1 MEQITVIFQKH
12 DDSGDQS
19 LSILLDDK
27 LGEYREAV
35 QTLLGLS
42 DTIKYQFVLSRA
54 GSETELSDNQTFREA
69 GIKQNDKLVLYPLA
83 VWQEKAS
90 KIPISQ
96 KHEPIEYESSTTELR
111 YVSPQSVV
119 SKEQWGLAGAGALV
133 VIFVGFVLASLL
145 KPNPPTTS
153 TSSSPVAENPTS
165 SNPADSITR
174 SASPINPFESMRF
187 PQPNCGDAMPT
198 DPKDF
203 PVNFYPVFVDYSE
216 SNLQIVT
223 SRFCKDAYQMVRQ
236 DTNKEAIQVGSF
248 TSFERAE
255 LFKAFLQKT
264 FSSGDIGQPKRY
276 ERKEISN
283 RSIAA
288 PIRLSSTTERVS
300 FNTGSTGATL
310 YGKITTNQ
318 VKRYLLWCKSGQFIT
333 IQIQQGNVNVNV
345 IDPDGRTIGT
355 AMNGT
360 FRWNGRLSSSGDY
373 TVQVSAPKGSEYMLS
388 VEVL

>member
-1 MEQITVIFQKH
+1 MEQITVIFQKY

-42 DTIKYQFVLSRA
+42 DTIKYQFVLIRA
-54 GSETELSDNQTFREA
+54 GSEKELSDNQTFREA
-69 GIKQNDKLVLYPLA
+69 GIKQNDKLLLYPFD
-83 VWQEKAS
+83 VWQKKAS
-90 KIPISQ
+90 EIPVP
-96 KHEPIEYESSTTELR
+96 KKYEPIEDESSTTEPR
-111 YVSPQSVV
+111 YVPPKPVV
-119 SKEQWGLAGAGALV
+119 SKEQWGLAGAGAIVLV
-133 VIFVGFVLASLL
+133 FAAFSLASLL
-145 KPNPPTTS
+145 IPKTNSETSS
-153 TSSSPVAENPTS
+153 TSSSPVIENQS
-165 SNPADSITR
+165 SSSPA
-174 SASPINPFESMRF
+174 NPFESMRF

-198 DPKDF
+198 DPKAF

-264 FSSGDIGQPKRY
+264 FSSGEVGQPKRY
-276 ERKEISN
+276 ESKNISERVQAEPN
-283 RSIAA
+283 R
-288 PIRLSSTTERVS
+288 PSSTTERVS
-300 FNTGSTGATL
+300 FNMGSTGATL

-333 IQIQQGNVNVNV
+333 IQLQQGNVNVNV

-355 AMNGT
+355 AKNGT
-360 FRWNGRLSSSGDY
+360 LRWNGRLSSSGDY
-373 TVQVSAPKGSEYMLS
+373 TVNVSALKGSEYMLS